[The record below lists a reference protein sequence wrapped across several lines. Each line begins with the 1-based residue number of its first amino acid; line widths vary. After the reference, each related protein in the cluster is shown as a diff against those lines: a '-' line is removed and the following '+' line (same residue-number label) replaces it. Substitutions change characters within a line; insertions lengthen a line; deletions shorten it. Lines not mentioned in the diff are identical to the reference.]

1 MKSTEK
7 EWGGLEVGL
16 ELLNQSISV
25 AELLLCVF
33 GIVQILTIGKLDDR
47 SRRYFLRYYA
57 CLLLFVGSNLTGQFL
72 RGMPGMT
79 VRWAL
84 LVSNYS
90 EFLFSGVLAY
100 IGARYLLS
108 LIDPERRL
116 RWAGVGFSLLLL
128 LHFLLLCFSQ
138 VTELLYFIDEQNLYH
153 RTALYPLSLAGPMLI
168 LLVSSAL
175 LIRYRERLTKR
186 ERWAFFVYL
195 AIPLAAIAAQPF
207 VYGVYLILLAT
218 VTSVFT
224 MHMFILA
231 DQMERYSRQVQKGA
245 QLKVDLML
253 NQIQPHFLFNCMGT
267 IQALC
272 LKDPETAA
280 LAMSEFAEFLRHNIS
295 SVETD
300 RPILFHQELLHI
312 QNYLALQ
319 KLRFGD
325 DLNIVYDLDCE
336 NFSLPTLT
344 LQPLVENALTHGIR
358 QSESGKGTVIIRT
371 RELDDHYEASVIDDG
386 VGFDPSAPA
395 SGMGS
400 HIALKNIRERLAR
413 VSGGSLHIVSAPGM
427 GASVTIQIPKTL
439 PVRSK

>member
-1 MKSTEK
+1 M
-7 EWGGLEVGL
+7 GL

-116 RWAGVGFSLLLL
+116 RWAGIGFSLLLL

-153 RTALYPLSLAGPMLI
+153 RTALYPLSLTGPMLI
-168 LLVSSAL
+168 LLVSSVL

-186 ERWAFFVYL
+186 ERWAFYVYL

-280 LAMSEFAEFLRHNIS
+280 LAMSEFAVSCGTTSAPWKQTDQFSFIRNCSIS
-295 SVETD
+295 
-300 RPILFHQELLHI
+300 
-312 QNYLALQ
+312 
-319 KLRFGD
+319 
-325 DLNIVYDLDCE
+325 
-336 NFSLPTLT
+336 
-344 LQPLVENALTHGIR
+344 
-358 QSESGKGTVIIRT
+358 RT
-371 RELDDHYEASVIDDG
+371 IWPCKNSASVMI
-386 VGFDPSAPA
+386 
-395 SGMGS
+395 
-400 HIALKNIRERLAR
+400 
-413 VSGGSLHIVSAPGM
+413 
-427 GASVTIQIPKTL
+427 
-439 PVRSK
+439 